1 MGFIQK
7 SPNIIFKADRQSNCL
22 RFKILLCGRP
32 LLEALLEVIME
43 RKGTIKQIQEYTKSH
58 FGYSAKSCWIADVK
72 SQCGIYVKPAWNRID
87 KKKREVPCPPNKIKE
102 IQEALKFSELI

>member
-1 MGFIQK
+1 MDARTG
-7 SPNIIFKADRQSNCL
+7 
-22 RFKILLCGRP
+22 
-32 LLEALLEVIME
+32 ALLEVIME

-102 IQEALKFSELI
+102 IQEALKFYELI